1 MPFTSSNARS
11 SNAADSLLDE
21 RYLLAERIGVGGFSE
36 VWRAHDLVLDRP
48 VAVKLLHA
56 GFEAHEE
63 TLQRFRAEAR
73 HAGALSHENI
83 ARVYDYGDPSPRHPP
98 YLVMEL
104 IDGDSLSQVLRA
116 GGAMDAARAMDITAQ
131 TAAGLRAAHQA
142 GLIHRD
148 IKPANLLLSTAG
160 VVKITDFGISHAA
173 GSAPMTRTGM
183 IIGTPAYLAPE
194 RASGAQATSSS
205 DLYSLGVVA
214 YECLAG
220 RAPFDGT
227 AIEVALAHRERP
239 FPPLPASV
247 PAAVAGLVG
256 DLSAKDPA
264 GRPASAAEAAARAR
278 GLRDQLRANQQT
290 PAPTLIAAQP
300 VPASPVPA
308 SPVPAS
314 YPQAANPTEWLA
326 EPALRRRHPGR
337 RFAAGVVGGLAAAAL
352 IGIGGFSLLAPAT
365 AHHSTGPPPKASPV
379 KATRVTVDSE
389 RFIGLPVRV
398 AVRELQRQHLIV
410 QVNRE
415 MTFAQRQGRVVAVE
429 PSGQVPVGSVVIVIG
444 AQRPGG
450 GPDHHDHGKGHGGGG
465 DNGNGDGNGGGGQG
479 D

>member
-1 MPFTSSNARS
+1 MPSTSSNTTS
-11 SNAADSLLDE
+11 SAGSSLLDE

-36 VWRAHDLVLDRP
+36 VWRAQDLVLDRP

-83 ARVYDYGDPSPRHPP
+83 ARVYDYGDPSPQHPP
-98 YLVMEL
+98 YLVMEF
-104 IDGDSLSQVLRA
+104 IDGHSLSQLLRA

-160 VVKITDFGISHAA
+160 VIKITDFGISHAA

-194 RASGAQATSSS
+194 RASGAQATPAT
-205 DLYSLGVVA
+205 DLYGLGVVA

-220 RAPFDGT
+220 TPPFDGT

-239 FPPLPASV
+239 FPPLPAST
-247 PAAVAGLVG
+247 PAAVARLVS

-264 GRPASAAEAAARAR
+264 ERPASASEAAARASA
-278 GLRDQLRANQQT
+278 LRDQMRADLLAPASTLVIDQLEAASHQPASHQPPPT
-290 PAPTLIAAQP
+290 PTGWPAQP
-300 VPASPVPA
+300 PP
-308 SPVPAS
+308 
-314 YPQAANPTEWLA
+314 
-326 EPALRRRHPGR
+326 RRRRGWR
-337 RFAAGVVGGLAAAAL
+337 LAAGVAGGLAAAAL
-352 IGIGGFSLLAPAT
+352 IGIGGFSLLAAAT
-365 AHHSTGPPPKASPV
+365 SHDTASPPPKAAPAR
-379 KATRVTVDSE
+379 ATRVAVNSE
-389 RFIGLPVRV
+389 QLIGLPVRV
-398 AVRELQRQHLIV
+398 AARELQGQHLRV
-410 QVNRE
+410 QVRWE
-415 MTFAQRQGRVVAVE
+415 MTFAQRRGRVVAVE
-429 PSGQVPVGSVVIVIG
+429 PSGRVPVGSVVTLVG
-444 AQRPGG
+444 ALRPGG
-450 GPDHHDHGKGHGGGG
+450 PNHHDHGQGHGHGGGDGGG
-465 DNGNGDGNGGGGQG
+465 DNGGNGGGGQG